1 MKPAIGRPSEIKISI
16 DDAMLDK
23 SMTFES
29 YYFAKSYPILNVM
42 WVYYPKQ
49 SIDSVQSLSS
59 YQYYLVEE
67 ILSQLFNQKKEFH
80 NLYGNTKNLE

>member
-29 YYFAKSYPILNVM
+29 YYFAKSYTILNVM
-42 WVYYPKQ
+42 
-49 SIDSVQSLSS
+49 
-59 YQYYLVEE
+59 
-67 ILSQLFNQKKEFH
+67 
-80 NLYGNTKNLE
+80 